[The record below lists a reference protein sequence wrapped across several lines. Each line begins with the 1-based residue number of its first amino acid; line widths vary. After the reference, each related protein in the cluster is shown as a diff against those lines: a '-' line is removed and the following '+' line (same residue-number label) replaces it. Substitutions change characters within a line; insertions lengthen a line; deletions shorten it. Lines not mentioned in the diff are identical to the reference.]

1 MSVCQIGLTI
11 HPVGSKSTSGG
22 ELAIG
27 KGNRGVERDQDQG
40 DQGCQKQLRGV
51 QVGSQLVT
59 PMSRGP
65 FERNGLRKTE
75 TDGDRLVARPV
86 LDGDTGPGSGYIGWN
101 SVRASVSI
109 AASSAYLYY

>member
-1 MSVCQIGLTI
+1 MNWPLGREIG
-11 HPVGSKSTSGG
+11 
-22 ELAIG
+22 
-27 KGNRGVERDQDQG
+27 GVERDQDQG
-40 DQGCQKQLRGV
+40 DQGYQKQLRGV

-109 AASSAYLYY
+109 AASSAYLY

>member
-1 MSVCQIGLTI
+1 M
-11 HPVGSKSTSGG
+11 
-22 ELAIG
+22 
-27 KGNRGVERDQDQG
+27 ERDQDQG
-40 DQGCQKQLRGV
+40 DQGYQKQLRGV

-86 LDGDTGPGSGYIGWN
+86 LDGDTGPGSGYIGWELGAIIH
-101 SVRASVSI
+101 RSI
-109 AASSAYLYY
+109 FYLPISTTATKVF